1 MTNLAILGFGIVG
14 SGVYEVAQKCGQPIK
29 VKRVLDIRKFPG
41 HPVQEMLTTNFDDI
55 LNDDEISIVV
65 ESIGGVNP
73 VYEYTKALLMR
84 GKSVV
89 TSNKAVVAEHGQE
102 LLAIAAKNNVK
113 YLFEASV
120 CGAIPIIR
128 PVNTCMMANP
138 VTEIMG
144 ILNGTTNYIL
154 TKMLKS
160 GVSFQDALKM
170 AQDEGYAES
179 NPTEDVEGFD
189 TRRKISILSWLA
201 FGEKGKN
208 VYWKDV
214 PGAGITQVT
223 LDDLQQAEA
232 ANCSL
237 KLIGHAKLVG
247 DKVECKVEPMCIPKD
262 NPLAGVDDVFNAV
275 LVRGEYS
282 GDLMFYG
289 RGAGKLPTASAVMND
304 VIHAIDL

>member
-1 MTNLAILGFGIVG
+1 MKNLAILGFGIVG
-14 SGVYEVAQKCGQPIK
+14 TGVYEVVTKSVPGLK
-29 VKRVLDIRKFPG
+29 VKRVLDVREFPG
-41 HPVQEMLTTNFDDI
+41 HPVQGLLTKNFDDI
-55 LNDDEISIVV
+55 LNDDEIDIVA

-89 TSNKAVVAEHGQE
+89 TSNKAVVAEHGHE
-102 LLAIAAKNNVK
+102 LMEIAKKHNVK

-128 PVNTCMMANP
+128 PVNTCMLANP

-154 TKMLKS
+154 TKMLKNNI
-160 GVSFQDALKM
+160 SFQDALKM
-170 AQDEGYAES
+170 AQDEGYAEKD
-179 NPTEDVEGFD
+179 PTEDVEGFD
-189 TRRKISILSWLA
+189 TRRKITILSWLA
-201 FGEKGKN
+201 FGEKGKKVN
-208 VYWKDV
+208 WKDV
-214 PGAGITQVT
+214 PGTGITQVT
-223 LDDLQQAEA
+223 LKDLQDAEA

-247 DKVECKVEPMCIPKD
+247 DKVECKVEPMRIPKD

-289 RGAGKLPTASAVMND
+289 RGAGKLPTASAMVND
-304 VIHAIDL
+304 IICAM